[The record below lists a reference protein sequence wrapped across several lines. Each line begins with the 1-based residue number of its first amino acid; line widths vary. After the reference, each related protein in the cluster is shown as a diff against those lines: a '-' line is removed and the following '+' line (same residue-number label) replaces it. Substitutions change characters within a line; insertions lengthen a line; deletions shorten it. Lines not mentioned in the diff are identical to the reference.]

1 MNWRALSEHSEL
13 VRPPQ
18 ASGGPLY
25 LIPDGASMALGTFA
39 ETKGPRLP
47 GRNPATSKIRLA
59 QTLRI
64 PVPAVLRSRVFWQRL
79 RWIPESQGPTERPKP
94 YIL

>member
-18 ASGGPLY
+18 VGVRHLY
-25 LIPDGASMALGTFA
+25 LIPDGASMVLGTFA

-47 GRNPATSKIRLA
+47 GRNPATSKIRLT

-64 PVPAVLRSRVFWQRL
+64 PVPDVLLSRVF
-79 RWIPESQGPTERPKP
+79 SGND
-94 YIL
+94 